1 MCLNKQHTVGGLN
14 IMKLEYK
21 RDKIKDGS
29 KTVANIKGD
38 KLRSGTGI
46 STLCNVKD
54 NKVRKGSGISTLC
67 NVKNGDIRDGNGIS
81 RKAKVK
87 DVRKM
92 IRGSE
97 SLSDVLIAAVWQS
110 FIR

>member
-1 MCLNKQHTVGGLN
+1 
-14 IMKLEYK
+14 MKLEYR
-21 RDKIKDGS
+21 RDQLKDGS
-29 KTVANIKGD
+29 KTIANIKGD
-38 KLRSGTGI
+38 RLRSGTGI

-54 NKVRKGSGISTLC
+54 NKVRNGTGISTLC

-87 DVRKM
+87 DIKKM
-92 IRGSE
+92 IKGSE
-97 SLSDVLIAAVWQS
+97 SLSDVFVAAIWQT

>member
-1 MCLNKQHTVGGLN
+1 
-14 IMKLEYK
+14 MKLEYR
-21 RDKIKDGS
+21 RDQLKDGS
-29 KTVANIKGD
+29 KTIANIKGD
-38 KLRSGTGI
+38 RLRSGTGI

-54 NKVRKGSGISTLC
+54 NKVRKGTGISTLC

-87 DVRKM
+87 DIKKM
-92 IRGSE
+92 IKGSE
-97 SLSDVLIAAVWQS
+97 SLSDVFVAAIWQT